1 MKFFKFND
9 ESKDD
14 SIESLALYYA
24 NGNITNK
31 EFKDAKK
38 QLTLE
43 NFKEMIT
50 KCNSEVLSMNT
61 LKSQEKMRKDMR
73 ATGYAPIGYKN
84 IIRKNGQYDVVID
97 KDIASNI
104 RSLFNIFVTGLI
116 GINGL
121 GDIARDFGL
130 KGKISKKPIS
140 NQAIIYILSNPFYCG
155 YARHKGNWYEHKYER
170 IISEDLFFK
179 CYELLVRKGIIK

>member
-1 MKFFKFND
+1 MLFFKSND

-14 SIESLALYYA
+14 SIVSLAEFYA
-24 NGNITNK
+24 NGNITKK

-43 NFKEMIT
+43 NFKET
-50 KCNSEVLSMNT
+50 VAKCYSTVLSRNT
-61 LKSQEKMRKDMR
+61 LLSQEQMRKDMR

-84 IIRKNGQYDVVID
+84 VIRKNGQYDVVID

-104 RSLFNIFVTGLI
+104 KSLFSIFATGLI

-121 GDIARDFGL
+121 GDIARNFGL

-155 YARHKGNWYEHKYER
+155 YARHKGDWYVHKYER
-170 IISEDLFFK
+170 IISEDLFLK
-179 CYELLVRKGIIK
+179 CYDLLIRNGIIK